1 MRERIEE
8 LEKELEKV
16 CGTYENDC
24 SKCPKQAE
32 CEEYCKLE
40 GIYEIVNRQKARKN
54 NMKNYKITDKATK
67 AIIGVVAMTPDQ
79 ARRAEK
85 DFIVKEAQPK
95 RSGFG
100 ASAVGWLPRL

>member
-1 MRERIEE
+1 MTRIEE
-8 LEKELEKV
+8 LKKELEKV

-54 NMKNYKITDKATK
+54 NMKNYKITDKATN

-85 DFIVKEAQPK
+85 DFIVTEA
-95 RSGFG
+95 
-100 ASAVGWLPRL
+100 

>member
-1 MRERIEE
+1 MGWYPGSDDGRPERENDMKERIEE

-40 GIYEIVNRQKARKN
+40 GIYEIVNR
-54 NMKNYKITDKATK
+54 
-67 AIIGVVAMTPDQ
+67 
-79 ARRAEK
+79 
-85 DFIVKEAQPK
+85 
-95 RSGFG
+95 
-100 ASAVGWLPRL
+100 